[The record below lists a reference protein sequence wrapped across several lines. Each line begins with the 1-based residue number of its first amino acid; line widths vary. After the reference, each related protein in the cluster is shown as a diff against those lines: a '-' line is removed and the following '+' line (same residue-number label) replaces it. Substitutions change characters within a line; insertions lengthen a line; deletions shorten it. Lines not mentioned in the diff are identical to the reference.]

1 MKAAVLYSLQDIRI
15 EDIPRPELQPGS
27 ALIKTKTCGIC
38 SGDVMPWYI
47 EKKAPLVP
55 GHEPCGVIVE
65 LSPELK
71 RADPLINEGD
81 RVFVH
86 HHAPCMHCHHCLR
99 GDFVQCQSW
108 RNSKI
113 IPGGI
118 AEYILIPEI
127 NLRKDTLIL
136 SDTMTY
142 EEGAMIEPIACVVKS
157 LRRAQIKKGDTLFV
171 LGLGVMGL
179 LHVILAREFGAGHV
193 IGADKVPY
201 RLQKALEFGADHV
214 IDISSSDT
222 SEALSEL
229 TKGRMAEIVIVCPNS
244 LEAIQT
250 GLRIVASGGT
260 VLLFTPALPEDQL
273 SIRPNDLYF
282 RDISLVTSYS
292 CGPND
297 TRMAFDFIYRGIV
310 KPLLLITHRF
320 GIDQTPEAFALVA
333 KSQDSLKVVINL

>member
-1 MKAAVLYSLQDIRI
+1 MKAAVLYSFQDIRI

-47 EKKAPLVP
+47 EQKAPLVL
-55 GHEPCGVIVE
+55 GHEPSGVIVE

-71 RADPLINEGD
+71 KVDPLINEGD

-86 HHAPCMHCHHCLR
+86 HHAPCMHCRHCLR
-99 GDFVQCQSW
+99 GDFVQCQTW

-127 NLRKDTLIL
+127 NLRHDTLIL
-136 SDTMTY
+136 SDSMTF
-142 EEGAMIEPIACVVKS
+142 EEGSMIEPIACVVKS
-157 LRRAQIKKGDTLFV
+157 LRRAQIKKGDTIFV

-179 LHVILAREFGAGHV
+179 LHLILAREFGAGLV
-193 IGADKVPY
+193 IGADRVPF
-201 RLQKALEFGADHV
+201 RLQKAIEFGADHV
-214 IDISSSDT
+214 IDVSNSDV

-244 LEAIQT
+244 REAIET
-250 GLRIVASGGT
+250 GLRTVAPGGT
-260 VLLFTPALPEDQL
+260 VLLFTPALPTDQL
-273 SIRPNDLYF
+273 TIRPNDLYF
-282 RDISLVTSYS
+282 KDISIVTSYS

-297 TRMAFDFIYRGIV
+297 TRIAFDYIYRGIV
-310 KPLLLITHRF
+310 RPLSLITHRF
-320 GIDQTPEAFALVA
+320 GIDQTPTAFALVA
-333 KSQDSLKVVINL
+333 RAQDSLKVVIKL

>member
-1 MKAAVLYSLQDIRI
+1 MKAAVLYSFQDIRI
-15 EDIPRPELQPGS
+15 EDIPKPELQPSS

-47 EKKAPLVP
+47 EQKAPLVL
-55 GHEPCGVIVE
+55 GHEPSGVIVE

-71 RADPLINEGD
+71 KVDPLINEGD

-86 HHAPCMHCHHCLR
+86 HHAPCMHCRHCLR
-99 GDFVQCQSW
+99 GDFVQCQTW

-127 NLRKDTLIL
+127 TLRHDTLIL
-136 SDTMTY
+136 SDSMTF
-142 EEGAMIEPIACVVKS
+142 EDGSMIEPIACVVKS
-157 LRRAQIKKGDTLFV
+157 LRRSQIKKGDTIFV

-179 LHVILAREFGAGHV
+179 LHVTLAREFGAGLV
-193 IGADKVPY
+193 IGADKVPF
-201 RLQKALEFGADHV
+201 RLQKAIEFGADHV
-214 IDISSSDT
+214 IDVSNSDV

-244 LEAIQT
+244 LEAIAT
-250 GLRIVASGGT
+250 GLRAVAPGGT
-260 VLLFTPALPEDQL
+260 VLLFTPALPTDQL
-273 SIRPNDLYF
+273 TIRPNDLYF
-282 RDISLVTSYS
+282 KDISIVTSYS

-297 TRMAFDFIYRGIV
+297 TRMAFDYIYRGV
-310 KPLLLITHRF
+310 VRPSLLITHRF
-320 GIDQTPEAFALVA
+320 GIDQTATAFALVA
-333 KSQDSLKVVINL
+333 EAQDSLKVVIKL